1 MKNIVLIGMPGSGKT
16 TIGKLLAEELG
27 MSFIDMDDY
36 IQKTEQKSI
45 KVLFAQGESF
55 FRDAETRCAE
65 ELSKLNSYVIAAGG
79 GIVVRKENLGYL
91 KKSSIIVF
99 INRKVENIISDI
111 DCETRPLLAEG
122 AERLYKLYND
132 RIKLYKSYCH
142 IEIPNNESAAAAVS
156 EIIKKIH

>member
-16 TIGKLLAEELG
+16 TIGKLLAKELG

-45 KVLFAQGESF
+45 KELFAQGESF
-55 FRDAETRCAE
+55 FRDAETRCSE
-65 ELSKLNSYVIAAGG
+65 KLSKLNSYVIAAGG
-79 GIVVRKENLGYL
+79 GIVVRKENLDYL

-99 INRKVENIISDI
+99 INRKVEAIISDI
-111 DCETRPLLAEG
+111 DCETRPLLEEG

-142 IEIPNNESAAAAVS
+142 IEIPNNESASAAVL

>member
-1 MKNIVLIGMPGSGKT
+1 VKNIVLIGMPGSGKT
-16 TIGKLLAEELG
+16 TIGKLLAKELG

-45 KVLFAQGESF
+45 KELFAQGEIY

-65 ELSKLNSYVIAAGG
+65 ELSKLNYHVIAAGG
-79 GIVVRKENLGYL
+79 GIVVRKENIDHL

-99 INRKVENIISDI
+99 IDRTVENIISDI

-132 RIKLYKSYCH
+132 RIKLYKSYCN
-142 IEIPNNESAAAAVS
+142 IEIDNNESAAAAVS
-156 EIIKKIH
+156 EIIRKIH

>member
-1 MKNIVLIGMPGSGKT
+1 MRNIVLIGMPGSGKT
-16 TIGKLLAEELG
+16 TIGKLLAKELD
-27 MSFIDMDDY
+27 MSFIDMDDH

-45 KVLFAQGESF
+45 KELFAQGESF

-65 ELSKLNSYVIAAGG
+65 KLSKLNSYVIAAGG
-79 GIVVRKENLGYL
+79 GIVVRKENLDYL

-99 INRKVENIISDI
+99 INRKVEAIISDI
-111 DCETRPLLAEG
+111 DCETRPLLEEG

-132 RIKLYKSYCH
+132 RIELYKSYCH
-142 IEIPNNESAAAAVS
+142 IEIPNNESASAAVL